1 MGTDDATDALSN
13 LKLIVRVILILGA
26 TATAA
31 AVAFVLRIVVVPLD
45 RGLGRAWLE
54 SCVVSGWVEAVLG
67 GFCFPSG
74 CALRL
79 SGQLPRRDHAAAI
92 LLANH
97 QLDTDWLYLWEV
109 LRVVGTH
116 GILKIVLL
124 REMRSMP
131 LVGWLME
138 LVGFVFVSGGNK
150 GRSGDAEAIRVAARR
165 LAERPCVLLVFP
177 EGTTVNVES
186 KARSEA
192 FAVKVGRPSQSLLV
206 VPRSAGL
213 AAAIRGFVE
222 GGVPLEDVVIYDAT
236 LAYAGYS
243 GEVPA
248 WKLGFERARDVELPN
263 VARLLR
269 GQPGRFVRVHCDAF
283 RASDLVRDV
292 DDVERGLVK
301 WLDDRWTLKN
311 TMLQT
316 FAVEEDFGPECGHVV
331 QMVPRKR
338 IGPLAG
344 FTALWTAGLASLTVT
359 LCLSAAI
366 LFPFVLALA
375 VFTLVVFAP
384 LTCCAVCA
392 CSPLI
397 AAALTVAFLLH
408 SSSPTAH
415 SDQPPLA
422 QLGRDD
428 AFVDL
433 DENEDEDKLNTPDDT
448 PSTAKGAA
456 TSDTSN
462 GRRVV
467 RVAA

>member
-1 MGTDDATDALSN
+1 MATHDATDALSN
-13 LKLIVRVILILGA
+13 LKLIVRVVLILGA

-31 AVAFVLRIVVVPLD
+31 AVAFMVRVLVVPLD
-45 RGLGRAWLE
+45 RALGRAWLE
-54 SCVVSGWVEAVLG
+54 RCVVGGWVEAVLG
-67 GFCFPSG
+67 GFCFPAG

-124 REMRSMP
+124 KEMRNMP
-131 LVGWLME
+131 VAGWLMD

-150 GRSGDAEAIRVAARR
+150 GRSGDAEAIRIATRR

-192 FAVKVGRPSQSLLV
+192 FANKVGRPSQSLLV

-213 AAAIRGFVE
+213 AAAIQGFVE

-248 WKLGFERARDVELPN
+248 WKLGFERVRDVELPN

-292 DDVERGLVK
+292 DDVERRLVK
-301 WLDDRWTLKN
+301 WLDERWTAKN
-311 TMLQT
+311 AMLQS

-331 QMVPRKR
+331 QIVPRKR
-338 IGPLAG
+338 IGPLAC
-344 FTALWTAGLASLTVT
+344 FTALWTAALASLTT
-359 LCLSAAI
+359 TICLCVAI
-366 LFPFVLALA
+366 FFPFVLALT

-384 LTCCAVCA
+384 LTCCAACA
-392 CSPLI
+392 CSPFI
-397 AAALTVAFLLH
+397 AAALAVAFLIH

-428 AFVDL
+428 EFVDL
-433 DENEDEDKLNTPDDT
+433 SENEDEDKLSVPDDT
-448 PSTAKGAA
+448 PVSAKAGA
-456 TSDTSN
+456 TSDSSN

-467 RVAA
+467 RIAA